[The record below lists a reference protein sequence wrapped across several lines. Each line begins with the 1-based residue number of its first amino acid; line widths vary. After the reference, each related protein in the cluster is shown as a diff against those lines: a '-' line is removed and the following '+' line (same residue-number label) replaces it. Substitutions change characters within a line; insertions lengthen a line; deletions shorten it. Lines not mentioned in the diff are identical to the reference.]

1 MQILHILKSTPFYV
15 YLLFG
20 YLIFIGIKATHERI
34 SSLPKL
40 LINPFILLCFSI
52 QGLSNIK
59 DLIIFFMLLSIFII
73 MYWRLFDKPPIQI
86 NNNLIVI
93 PGSWQPLVFMMIIF
107 SLKYYFGYLKAVNP
121 EIAKKY
127 KIIELL
133 ISSCIMGFM
142 FFKTIYYCYNYII
155 MNGIKNKMKK

>member
-1 MQILHILKSTPFYV
+1 
-15 YLLFG
+15 
-20 YLIFIGIKATHERI
+20 
-34 SSLPKL
+34 
-40 LINPFILLCFSI
+40 
-52 QGLSNIK
+52 
-59 DLIIFFMLLSIFII
+59 
-73 MYWRLFDKPPIQI
+73 
-86 NNNLIVI
+86 
-93 PGSWQPLVFMMIIF
+93 MMIIF